1 MLLTNLKDI
10 LLKVITPDETLFIG
24 NISQVVLPG
33 IDGSFG
39 ILKNHAPMISALAK
53 GTVKVDQLVAENNN
67 DDFEGKYNLAFK
79 DKDSFTFEINGGV
92 IEVRENKVIVL
103 AE

>member
-1 MLLTNLKDI
+1 MLLE
-10 LLKVITPDETLFIG
+10 VITPDETLFIG

-39 ILKNHAPMISALAK
+39 ILKISPNDFCPSK

-79 DKDSFTFEINGGV
+79 DKDSFTL
-92 IEVRENKVIVL
+92 K
-103 AE
+103 